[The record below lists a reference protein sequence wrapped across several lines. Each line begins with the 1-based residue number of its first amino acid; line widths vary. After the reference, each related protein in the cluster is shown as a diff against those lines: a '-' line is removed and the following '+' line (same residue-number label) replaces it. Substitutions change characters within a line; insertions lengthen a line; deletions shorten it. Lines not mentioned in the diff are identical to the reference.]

1 MASKTNYEAFY
12 HAFRD
17 ISKLVHSGKTLREVL
32 QRVVWKSTEVLNAK
46 GALLRVL
53 NPASNQF
60 EVAAAYGLG
69 ELYLSKG
76 PVSTEKIVSDLNGP
90 DRVVVIEDIWKAPR
104 VEYPQAAWDEGVR
117 MMLDVPLTL
126 EEQIIGI
133 IRIYL
138 SEHRNFCEEEKS
150 FMVYIAEQSA
160 CAINQVRFIENQRVR
175 YDQLALQTEKMS
187 ALGRLAAGIAHEINN
202 PLAGIL
208 LFSTNLRK
216 KVQEQG
222 PLKEGLDVIIREAIR
237 CKTIIQEL
245 LEFSRNREPRMVPSD
260 INEIIKKA
268 LSILENE
275 FRLQRIQVSK
285 NLTTQIEKISLDE
298 NQVEQVLVN
307 ILLNA
312 IQATPGQGK
321 ITVKS
326 DMNSKRN
333 IVKVVISDTG
343 CGIAPQHLSKIFEPF
358 FSTKEKGTGL
368 GLAVSYG
375 IVKNHQGNIEVASQ
389 PGKGACFTITFPRHK
404 ESSQGKTR

>member
-1 MASKTNYEAFY
+1 
-12 HAFRD
+12 
-17 ISKLVHSGKTLREVL
+17 VHSGKTLREVL
-32 QRVVWKSTEVLNAK
+32 QRVVWKSTQALSAK

-76 PVSTEKIVSDLNGP
+76 PVSTEKILSDLDGP

-117 MMLDVPLTL
+117 LMLDVPLTL

-133 IRIYL
+133 IRIFL
-138 SEHRNFCEEEKS
+138 SEQRDFSEEEKS

-160 CAINQVRFIENQRVR
+160 CAINQVRFIENQRMR

-245 LEFSRNREPRMVPSD
+245 LEFSRNKEPRVVPAD
-260 INEIIKKA
+260 INEIIEKA

-275 FRLQRIQVSK
+275 FRLQRIQVDK
-285 NLTTQIEKISLDE
+285 NLSTQIEKISLDA

-326 DMNSKRN
+326 DMISKRN

-343 CGIAPQHLSKIFEPF
+343 CGILPEYLPKVFEPF

-375 IVKNHQGNIEVASQ
+375 IVKNHRGNIEVSSQ
-389 PGKGACFTITFPRHK
+389 PGKGACFTINFPLRN
-404 ESSQGKTR
+404 ESSQGQNR